1 MVSLINARA
10 RFLEPKVSFACDAL
24 RFKTNEIICCLTSK
38 KITRSLERKLD
49 IALLKRV
56 VNSFFLHLHQ
66 I

>member
-24 RFKTNEIICCLTSK
+24 RFRTNEIICCLTSK

-49 IALLKRV
+49 IARLNELLTL
-56 VNSFFLHLHQ
+56 FLLYLRQ